1 MGFDS
6 PDGAEAGLLLEI
18 RRRERSME
26 RIVVGFDG
34 SEQSRKALERAAEIA
49 GGATIAVV
57 CAANVS
63 RLMRDPSGGTSP
75 VDPADVEARANA
87 LAEARKFMAERGL
100 DGVFVEGHGN
110 PADVIVQEAE
120 ESGADLIVV
129 GNRGLSGTRRLFMG
143 SVSTNVVHHA
153 PCDVLVVR

>member
-1 MGFDS
+1 
-6 PDGAEAGLLLEI
+6 
-18 RRRERSME
+18 ME

-34 SEQSRKALERAAEIA
+34 SAHSHKALERAADIA
-49 GGATIAVV
+49 NGATIAVV
-57 CAANVS
+57 SAVNVQ
-63 RLMRDPSGGTSP
+63 RYLRDPAGGVDP
-75 VDPADVEARANA
+75 VDPADVEAREKA
-87 LAEARKFMAERGL
+87 LAEARAYLEGRGIPGL
-100 DGVFVEGHGN
+100 YIAGTGR

-129 GNRGLSGTRRLFMG
+129 GTRGHGAARSLFMG

>member
-1 MGFDS
+1 MN
-6 PDGAEAGLLLEI
+6 
-18 RRRERSME
+18 

-34 SEQSRKALERAAEIA
+34 SEQSRKALERAADIA
-49 GGATIAVV
+49 NQATLAVV
-57 CAANVS
+57 CAADVAK
-63 RLMRDPSGGTSP
+63 LMRDPAGGASP
-75 VDPADVEARANA
+75 VDPADAEARTKA
-87 LAEARKFMAERGL
+87 LAEAREYLEGRGIK
-100 DGVFVEGHGN
+100 GVFVEGHGN

-129 GNRGLSGTRRLFMG
+129 GTRGLNAARRLVMG